1 MPLTVALDVRAELGE
16 CPIWDGEE
24 QALFFVDI
32 KGRALHR
39 FRPATGEHAVM
50 AMPEEIGCIGLLK
63 GGGFVAGFRSGLW
76 LLDTQGRRESKLA
89 DNPEDHRTSRFN
101 DGRVDPAGRF
111 LAGTIDEPKDGGRAH
126 LYRYDRRGL
135 ATLARGLLTSNGVA
149 FSPDGR
155 TLYHS
160 DTPTFTVWR
169 YAYDPANGQAT
180 DKTLFV
186 RLQPS
191 ETDRGR
197 PDGAAVDAEGC
208 YWTALFE
215 GGRIQ
220 RYAPDGRLLAEYPV
234 PALCPTMVCFGG
246 ADLKT
251 LYVTSARNG
260 RSEAELEAFP
270 HSGSLFSMRVDV
282 PGLPETRFDPSV

>member
-1 MPLTVALDVRAELGE
+1 MSLTIALDIRAELGE
-16 CPIWDGEE
+16 CPIWDADG
-24 QALFFVDI
+24 QALVFVDI

-50 AMPEEIGCIGLLK
+50 TMPEDIGCVAFRK
-63 GGGFVAGFRSGLW
+63 GGGFIAGFRSGLW
-76 LLDTQGRRESKLA
+76 LLDSEGRREAMLA
-89 DNPEDHRTSRFN
+89 DNPEDQRTSRFN

-135 ATLARGLLTSNGVA
+135 VELAGGLLTSNGVA

-155 TLYHS
+155 SLYHS

-169 YAYDPANGQAT
+169 YAYDPATGEAA

-234 PALCPTMVCFGG
+234 PARCPTMVCFGG

-260 RSEAELEAFP
+260 RSEAELEALP
-270 HSGSLFSMRVDV
+270 QSGSLFSMRVDV
-282 PGLPETRFDPSV
+282 PGLPENRFDPSV

>member
-1 MPLTVALDVRAELGE
+1 MSLTVALDIRAELGE
-16 CPIWDGEE
+16 CPLWSADE
-24 QALFFVDI
+24 QALYFVDI

-39 FRPATGEHAVM
+39 YKPSTSEHRIM
-50 AMPEEIGCIGLLK
+50 LMPEEIGCIGFRK
-63 GGGFVAGFRSGLW
+63 GGGFIAGFRSGLW
-76 LLDTQGRRESKLA
+76 LLDAEGRREVKLA
-89 DNPEDHRTSRFN
+89 DNPENQETSRFN
-101 DGRVDPAGRF
+101 DGRIDPAGRF
-111 LAGTIDEPKDGGRAH
+111 FAGTIDEPKDGGKAH

-135 ATLARGLLTSNGVA
+135 AVMAGGLLTSNGVA

-155 TLYHS
+155 TLYHA

-169 YAYDPANGQAT
+169 YAYDPATGLAT
-180 DKTLFV
+180 DQSLFI
-186 RLQPS
+186 RLTPT

-220 RYAPDGRLLAEYPV
+220 RYAPDGTLLAEYPV
-234 PALCPTMVCFGG
+234 PARCPTMVCFGG
-246 ADLKT
+246 PDLRT
-251 LYVTSARNG
+251 LYITSASTG
-260 RSEAELEAFP
+260 RSEEELAAFP

-282 PGLPETRFDPSV
+282 PGLPEYRFDSSV

>member
-1 MPLTVALDVRAELGE
+1 MPLTVALDVRAQLGE
-16 CPIWDGEE
+16 CPIWDSDE
-24 QALFFVDI
+24 QALCFVDI

-50 AMPEEIGCIGLLK
+50 PMPEEIGCIGLRQ
-63 GGGFVAGFRSGLW
+63 GGGFIAGFRSGLW
-76 LLDTQGRRESKLA
+76 LLDSKGGREAKLA
-89 DNPEDHRTSRFN
+89 ANPEDQRTSRFN

-111 LAGTIDEPKDGGRAH
+111 LAGTIDEPKDGGKAH

-135 ATLARGLLTSNGVA
+135 ATLAGGLLTSNDVA

-169 YAYDPANGQAT
+169 YTYDPVSGKAT

-186 RLQPS
+186 RLEPT

-220 RYAPDGRLLAEYPV
+220 RYAPDGRLLAEHAV
-234 PALCPTMVCFGG
+234 PARCPTMVCFGG
-246 ADLKT
+246 PDRKT
-251 LYVTSARNG
+251 LYVTSARTG
-260 RSEAELEAFP
+260 RSESELAGLP
-270 HSGSLFSMRVDV
+270 HSGSLFAMPVDV